1 MNECHFFLSCTRS
14 STRTIQQTYSI
25 HAFSLHVDLL
35 FKSVSSNWKWYIA
48 LSIWMQF
55 LVSCMPLWI
64 ITLIVYC
71 CYFILSFHFIFVF
84 FFFFPFLSISLLFS
98 LISLP
103 NRWTQR
109 HTFIIVPKRVETCI
123 SRTKSLYSTQIYIAG
138 GLGFA
143 QINLKNH
150 IAISWIQSIWMNDNE
165 NVLMKWTL
173 QQMDANH
180 NEESEIFSLSHSF
193 VWVIFAIL

>member
-1 MNECHFFLSCTRS
+1 MVYS
-14 STRTIQQTYSI
+14 SIYLDAISSLL
-25 HAFSLHVDLL
+25 HAALNYYAYCLLLL
-35 FKSVSSNWKWYIA
+35 FH
-48 LSIWMQF
+48 
-55 LVSCMPLWI
+55 P
-64 ITLIVYC
+64 
-71 CYFILSFHFIFVF
+71 FISFHFCF
-84 FFFFPFLSISLLFS
+84 FLFFPFLSISLLFS

-109 HTFIIVPKRVETCI
+109 HTFIIVSKRVETCI
-123 SRTKSLYSTQIYIAG
+123 SRTKSLYSTQIYIAI

-180 NEESEIFSLSHSF
+180 NEQSEIFSLSHSF